1 MTKGFMVKWN
11 KSLLSKLTA
20 TTIFVLL
27 VPFVISNILTY
38 MINYK
43 AILNE
48 YTESNRSLLATG
60 IDRWK
65 DYIDTME
72 SSSLVFYGNA
82 VESEIW
88 WKNEGIAEQDEY
100 KLREYMAEILNIDS
114 SFQRIQISIFG
125 GSDLIQEK
133 LVQGNL
139 KKWRLTDKLVWTD
152 EEQKLTI
159 GHTKEGEPAVLVFRK
174 IVLDYP
180 SSAPLLSMMLYC
192 DMKEMER
199 IADIIN
205 EEDSDND
212 AVYKRE
218 DNNGVIGFFD
228 RQTGKLL
235 YSTGDME
242 NVAYKKF
249 GKGWI
254 QGSLNGKNGF
264 FFTAQTDYKGI
275 SLEIVKFIPEK
286 MLLSGLY
293 QTIVWLLL
301 VQFLLFMLVLAFV
314 FFVYYSMVRPIREI
328 VANMKKVE
336 NGIYEY
342 TSKVHGVDEIAV
354 LDHAYEDMVLRINML
369 INQEYKN
376 ALEIS
381 RTRLKMLQ
389 AQIDPHFLNNMIQNI
404 STRALKEGASDVY
417 GLLTCLARIF
427 QYNMDTSSDYVLM
440 EQEITHI
447 THYLTLQ
454 KERFRHSLCYEICCS
469 DDAKSM
475 KVPKMIL
482 QPVVENSINHGIRS
496 REEAGYISIHVWT
509 DYIEETK
516 TLHVEM
522 TDNGVGMMKEKIKDI
537 KSKLNEG
544 YTINSTQ
551 GHGIGLLNVL
561 YRLELYTNGRFCW
574 EIESEPMK
582 HTTVRFH
589 IPEEEER
596 L

>member
-11 KSLLSKLTA
+11 KSLLSKLAA
-20 TTIFVLL
+20 TTVFVLL
-27 VPFVISNILTY
+27 VPFIISNILTY

-48 YTESNRSLLATG
+48 YTASNRSLMATG

-65 DYIDTME
+65 DYINTME
-72 SSSLVFYGNA
+72 NSSLVFYENT
-82 VESEIW
+82 EKYEIW
-88 WKNEGIAEQDEY
+88 GKNGDITEQDEY
-100 KLREYMAEILNIDS
+100 KLREHMTEILNIDS
-114 SFQRIQISIFG
+114 SFRRIQISVFG

-139 KKWRLTDKLVWTD
+139 KKWRLADELVWTD
-152 EEQKLTI
+152 EEQKLTV

-192 DMKEMER
+192 DMKEMEC

-205 EEDSDND
+205 EKDLDENTAD
-212 AVYKRE
+212 KTG
-218 DNNGVIGFFD
+218 DNNGIIGFFD

-235 YSTGDME
+235 YSTGGME
-242 NVAYKKF
+242 NVVYKKF

-254 QGSLNGKNGF
+254 QGSLDGKNGF

-301 VQFLLFMLVLAFV
+301 VQFLLFMLVLLFV

-336 NGIYEY
+336 NGVYEY
-342 TSKVHGVDEIAV
+342 TSQVHGVDEIAV

-404 STRALKEGASDVY
+404 STKALKEGASDVY

-454 KERFRHSLCYEICCS
+454 KERFRHSLCYEVCCT
-469 DDAKSM
+469 DEAKRM
-475 KVPKMIL
+475 KIPKMIL

-496 REEAGYISIHVWT
+496 REETGDIRIHVWT
-509 DYIEETK
+509 DYKDETK
-516 TLHVEM
+516 MLHVEM
-522 TDNGVGMMKEKIKDI
+522 TDNGVGITKEKIKEI
-537 KSKLNEG
+537 KSRLSDG

-551 GHGIGLLNVL
+551 GHGIGLLNVF
-561 YRLELYTNGRFCW
+561 YRLELYTNGKFTW
-574 EIESEPMK
+574 EIESERMK
-582 HTTVRFH
+582 YTTVRFY